1 MKMKR
6 IIKKFQSET
15 PKICLQTAAVNK
27 EVFDD
32 GGDLRIFSSGGSVD
46 RAIAAKVSMI
56 KLIQRSWTA
65 FKGDSAKKTNP
76 TTMTRS
82 AETLT
87 VIWNYKNLVTLW

>member
-6 IIKKFQSET
+6 IIKKFHSET

-65 FKGDSAKKTNP
+65 LKGDSLKQRIP
-76 TTMTRS
+76 TTTTKSTER
-82 AETLT
+82 LT
-87 VIWNYKNLVTLW
+87 VT